1 MGVDKLNFSILESG
15 FLPNKISTLLSN
27 EFDDVEY
34 IAKNLPKILANNQ
47 IESEVLNLE
56 TEKNISNLSID
67 ELERA
72 MLLYSYIGHGY
83 IWGGTSI
90 EKVIPKNISKT
101 WYKISQKL
109 DRPPILSYASY
120 ALNNWKL
127 QDVNKPFDL
136 ENIRILQNFLGGMDE
151 DWFIMIHIAIEHE
164 AKEILN
170 NLKIYYLDKNEDQ
183 SYLENA
189 LVSIKK
195 INQIMNRMPEKCDPF
210 IYYNRVRPYIFG
222 WKNNPATPN
231 GVIYEDVQEYG
242 GNPQLFRGET
252 GAQSS
257 IVPSL
262 DALLGV
268 THSNDPLKEYL
279 DEMRLYMPKEHRN
292 LLNDLDQWSENN
304 RSNSITE
311 DSSVVLSD
319 EIIKEVHAFRNKHLE
334 YARIYIHEQ
343 SLSNQ
348 NNSNVVGT
356 GGTPFMKYL
365 DKHLQETVSSND

>member
-1 MGVDKLNFSILESG
+1 MGVDILNFSILESG

-27 EFDDVEY
+27 EFDDVEH

-47 IESEVLNLE
+47 IEDEVLNLE
-56 TEKNISNLSID
+56 TEKDISNLSID

-170 NLKIYYLDKNEDQ
+170 NLKTYYLDKNEDQ

-231 GVIYEDVQEYG
+231 GVIYEGVEEYG

-257 IVPSL
+257 IVPAL

-304 RSNSITE
+304 RSKSIRE
-311 DSSVVLSD
+311 DSSVLLSD
-319 EIIKEVHAFRNKHLE
+319 EIIKEVHTFRNKHLE

-365 DKHLQETVSSND
+365 DKHLQETVPSND